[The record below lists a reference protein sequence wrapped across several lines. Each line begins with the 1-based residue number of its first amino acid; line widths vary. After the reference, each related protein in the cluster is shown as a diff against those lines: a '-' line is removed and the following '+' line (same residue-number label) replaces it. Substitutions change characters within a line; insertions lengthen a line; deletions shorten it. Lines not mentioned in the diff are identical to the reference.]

1 MSKEFAWGLIL
12 GLVIGYAYWLV
23 GRRVSEKAMIQAAEA
38 GHPTFL
44 HDEFYYLIPAS
55 VYLAKELF
63 KFVPV
68 TACEHGFTD
77 TWSDDCP
84 DCRH

>member
-1 MSKEFAWGLIL
+1 MTKEFAWGLIF
-12 GLVIGYAYWLV
+12 GLLIGYVYWLV
-23 GRRVSEKAMIQAAEA
+23 GRWLHEKTLAEAAEA

-44 HDEFYYLIPAS
+44 NSQFYYLIPAS
-55 VYLAKELF
+55 VYMAKQLF
-63 KFVPV
+63 NIVPV
-68 TACEHGFTD
+68 EACEHGFTD